1 MPANG
6 GSYGSKSV
14 GDGVASELK
23 RSAAKRVSYDNTRR
37 QVRASGA
44 TGSYGKFAHI
54 KPVSSKAR

>member
-1 MPANG
+1 MPGTG

-14 GDGVASELK
+14 GDSAANVLK
-23 RSAAKRVSYDNTRR
+23 RSPAKRVSYDNTRR
-37 QVRASGA
+37 QVRASGS